1 VFVPRLKKYLPDL
14 LIVAG
19 LLLLPLVFFAPVTL
33 GGKTQI
39 PADNLYQFE
48 PWATDRAAL
57 GVPEVPHNA
66 LLSDLL
72 LENYQWKSF
81 LRRSIDEGV
90 IPLWQTEQFAG
101 TPFLAAGQHS
111 ALYPFSVIYYV
122 LPLARAYGWFTVS
135 QLGLAGVLM
144 YLFARGLG
152 LRRIGGAVAGIAYQF
167 SAFMIA
173 SVVFPMMIAGAA
185 WLPLILLMIE
195 FVIQRRPLRGDRP
208 ATLPWI
214 AVGAIALMMSVFA
227 GHVEITYYTL
237 IVMAYYAAARLI
249 WEWWP
254 DRRPFWPGLRRMA
267 HPAVSLLALALLGL
281 GLGAAQF
288 IPLYELGSRSF
299 REASADFDTVRGY
312 AFPKRHIAKFLMPNV
327 FGNPAQHEY
336 RDVFSWDMVQQDWQR
351 PKPDEPGAFER
362 VTNTDFGI
370 KNYVEGGAY
379 MGILVLAL
387 AGIGLFARRG
397 VLQDALTE
405 TGEYSADASDSPL
418 SNLIGE
424 GGRGGEVPYRWI
436 LALLALVSL
445 TFAFGLPTYAL
456 IYYVFPNTNQL
467 HTPFRWV
474 WPLTFCVAALAAF
487 GADALDR
494 RRGRFLNLPRTGHR
508 PAPTGELDQI
518 FAYALIALG
527 VVILGGLVISRAA
540 FGTVEPLIERIFD
553 HLAQANQA
561 FPDAKAFYSFEFWNV
576 LFLGLFTAAAGIVI
590 WLSRRR
596 VTVRGIPLWQ
606 IAAVVV
612 IVADLWIAG
621 WDFNPAADPDWLDH
635 TPDAVQWL
643 EAKQAEGVPFRYT
656 TYNWEE
662 SPLHANS
669 TWKYGLHDARGYDSL
684 IPKQYA
690 DYMLLIAPQGLDHNR
705 IEPVQYDNP
714 DALASPLLDLL
725 NVRYVVT
732 DWLIEEPERLGYE
745 EVYVDAAVRI
755 YENLDA
761 LPRAYTLPYYDLTDD
776 LCGATPDDFA
786 TIVTSPDFEADPRR
800 VVIEGF
806 PDADNCE
813 IAYTWPGPEQEADP
827 VAAQIT
833 NYGSIEVIVNPI
845 VDEPS
850 WLVLADSYYPGWKA
864 FVRPQG
870 TGEDQEEEIDIHLV
884 NGNFR
889 GVILEPGAW
898 TVRFRYSPPSFQVG
912 AFASFLSGMLI
923 IFALMLWLWRRF
935 YRADHE
941 ADHAKRIAKNS
952 LAPIILNLF
961 NRGIDFA
968 FAFIMLRILGP
979 ADAGIYYYAIVIFG
993 WFDILTNFGLN
1004 TFLMREVARR
1014 RDEAGRYLFNSTVL
1028 RLGLAVIG
1036 VPLLIVFLVIRQA
1049 TVDPV
1054 LETQAIFAIVLL
1066 YVGLLPNSIS
1076 TGLTALFYAFEKAEY
1091 PAAITTVSTIVK
1103 VTVGLA
1109 TLLLGWGVV
1118 GLAGGAV
1125 ITNLVTFGVL
1135 AWLARSLVGMG
1146 SPQRAQRGVLGAVS
1160 RSSVAQIDYVLM
1172 RHMLAE
1178 SWPLMLNHLLATV
1191 FFKIDVVLMEAI
1203 NGNTVVGQYS
1213 TAYKWLDALNII
1225 PAFLTMAL
1233 LPIMARQAHEDRA
1246 GLKRNY
1252 TLAIKL
1258 LFMVALPVA
1267 VVTTF
1272 IAEPLIKVLGGA
1284 EYLPAGGV
1292 ALQLMIWSIPIGW
1305 INSVTNYVIVA
1316 LDRQRTLT
1324 IAFVIGVVFNI
1335 GTNLIFLPLYSYRAA
1350 AIITIFSEGALLLAF
1365 YWIIRQ
1371 EIGGLGWRVMLWRPV
1386 LAGLVLLGSLL
1397 LIWQVAPLGGLLLSP
1412 VIYGVALVILR
1423 PFKPEELERVAPLLP
1438 GQVRRW
1444 VLRSAGTLP
1453 S

>member
-1 VFVPRLKKYLPDL
+1 MRVKKYLPDL

-33 GGKTQI
+33 GSKTQI

-48 PWATDRAAL
+48 PWAADRTAL
-57 GVPEVPHNA
+57 GVPDVPHNA

-81 LRRSIDEGV
+81 LRRSLSDGV

-122 LPLARAYGWFTVS
+122 LPLPRAYGWFTVC
-135 QLGLAGVLM
+135 QLWLAGALM

-152 LRRIGGAVAGIAYQF
+152 LRRIGGAVAGVAYQF
-167 SAFMIA
+167 STFMIV

-214 AVGAIALMMSVFA
+214 ALGAMALMMNIFA

-237 IVMAYYAAARLI
+237 IVIAYYAAARLL

-254 DRRPFWPGLRRMA
+254 ERRPLWPGLRRMA
-267 HPAVSLLALALLGL
+267 RPVGSLLALVLLGL

-288 IPLYELGSRSF
+288 IPLYELGSHSF
-299 REASADFDTVRGY
+299 REAAADFDTVRGY
-312 AFPKRHIAKFLMPNV
+312 AFPQRHVAKFLMPNV
-327 FGNPAQHEY
+327 FGNPAQHAY
-336 RDVFSWDMVQQDWQR
+336 RDVFSWDMIQQDWER
-351 PKPDEPGAFER
+351 PRPDDPGTFDR

-379 MGILVLAL
+379 LGILVLVL
-387 AGIGLFARRG
+387 AGIGLFAGKGSGGG
-397 VLQDALTE
+397 VNRT
-405 TGEYSADASDSPL
+405 P
-418 SNLIGE
+418 
-424 GGRGGEVPYRWI
+424 PYRWI
-436 LALLALVSL
+436 LALLGLVSL
-445 TFAFGLPTYAL
+445 SFAFGTPTYAL
-456 IYYVFPNTNQL
+456 IYYVFPTTNQL
-467 HTPFRWV
+467 HTPFRGV

-494 RRGRFLNLPRTGHR
+494 RGRLDEPEGSPLSRAGYK
-508 PAPTGELDQI
+508 PAPTGIISPSPRVEREPGDEVNKRRDWMTWFTYIL
-518 FAYALIALG
+518 LALG
-527 VVILGGLVISRAA
+527 AAILAGLVVSRGAY
-540 FGTVEPLIERIFD
+540 GTVEPLVERIFYN
-553 HLAQANQA
+553 LAQADQA
-561 FPDAKAFYSFEFWNV
+561 FPDTKAFYSYEFWNV
-576 LFLGLFTAAAGIVI
+576 LILGLFTAASGVVI

-606 IAAVVV
+606 IITVAV
-612 IVADLWIAG
+612 IVVDLWIAG
-621 WDFNPAADPDWLDH
+621 WDFNPAADPIWLEH
-635 TPDAVQWL
+635 TPDAVHWL

-656 TYNWEE
+656 TYNWRE

-690 DYMLLIAPQGLDHNR
+690 DDMQLIAPQGLDYNR
-705 IEPVQYDNP
+705 IEPVLYNNP

-732 DWLIEEPERLGYE
+732 DWLIEKPERLGYE

-755 YENLDA
+755 YENPDA
-761 LPRAYTLPYYDLTDD
+761 LPRAYTLPYYDLTED
-776 LCGATPDDFA
+776 LCGATPDSFA

-813 IAYTWPGPEQEADP
+813 IAYTWPGPEHESDP

-833 NYGSIEVIVNPI
+833 NYGSIEVVITPD
-845 VDEPS
+845 VDELS

-941 ADHAKRIAKNS
+941 TDHAKRIAKNS

-993 WFDILTNFGLN
+993 WFGILTNFGLN

-1036 VPLLIVFLVIRQA
+1036 VPLVIAFLVIRQA
-1049 TVDPV
+1049 TVDPA
-1054 LETQAIFAIVLL
+1054 LESQAIIAIVLL

-1076 TGLTALFYAFEKAEY
+1076 TGLTALFYAFEKAEF

-1135 AWLARSLVGMG
+1135 AWLARSLVEKDL
-1146 SPQRAQRGVLGAVS
+1146 PQRAQRGF
-1160 RSSVAQIDYVLM
+1160 DYILM

-1178 SWPLMLNHLLATV
+1178 SWPLMFNHLLATV

-1233 LPIMARQAHEDRA
+1233 LPVLARQAHEDRA

-1252 TLAIKL
+1252 TLAVKL

-1272 IAEPLIKVLGGA
+1272 IAEPLVKVLGGA
-1284 EYLPAGGV
+1284 EYLPSGGV

-1335 GTNLIFLPLYSYRAA
+1335 SATLVFLPLYSYRAA

-1371 EIGGLGWRVMLWRPV
+1371 EIGGMGWRVMLWRPA
-1386 LAGLVLLGSLL
+1386 LAGLVLLGGLL
-1397 LIWQVAPLGGLLLSP
+1397 LIWQVAPLVGLLLSP
-1412 VIYGVALVILR
+1412 VIYGVALMVLR
-1423 PFKPEELERVAPLLP
+1423 PFKPEELERIAPLLP
-1438 GQVRRW
+1438 GRARRW
-1444 VLRSAGTLP
+1444 ALRGAGTLP
-1453 S
+1453 P